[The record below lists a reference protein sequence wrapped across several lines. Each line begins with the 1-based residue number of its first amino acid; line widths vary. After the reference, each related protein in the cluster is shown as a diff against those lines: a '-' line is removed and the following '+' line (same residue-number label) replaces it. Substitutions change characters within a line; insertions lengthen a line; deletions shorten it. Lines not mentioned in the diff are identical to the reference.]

1 MVRAIVKSNDPT
13 LVSFVTSLLTD
24 AGIRVFEW
32 DSNMSVVDGSIGILP
47 RRLMVPDEDHD
58 AACRVLR
65 EAGLSHEVYG
75 ENDG

>member
-13 LVSFVTSLLTD
+13 LISFVTSLLTD

-47 RRLMVPDEDHD
+47 RRLMVPDDD
-58 AACRVLR
+58 LAAACRILR
-65 EAGLSHEVYG
+65 GAGLAHEIHG
-75 ENDG
+75 EDDG

>member
-1 MVRAIVKSNDPT
+1 MRAIVKSNDPT
-13 LVSFVTSLLTD
+13 LLSFVTSLLGD
-24 AGIRVFEW
+24 AGIEVFEW

-47 RRLMVPDEDHD
+47 RRLMVPDDAHD

-65 EAGLSHEVYG
+65 EAGLSHEIHG